1 MTNDPV
7 PPFAPLIPE
16 SYAPLTA
23 PQIEQIKT
31 CIEHGIDLADL
42 RKRVRAAYPLATS
55 VELRTNIEYDDGSS
69 YYWQCDEVAIFDEGG
84 EIRTS
89 TPGEALAYQQACK
102 DIRRAIS
109 FGGLADP
116 EDDSSGVITLSLD
129 TPTLSEL
136 YSRT

>member
-1 MTNDPV
+1 MDTTNYL
-7 PPFAPLIPE
+7 APRYL
-16 SYAPLTA
+16 PLNA
-23 PQIEQIKT
+23 AQIEQIKT

-42 RKRVRAAYPLATS
+42 RKRVRAAYPLANA

-84 EIRTS
+84 EIRTP
-89 TPGEALAYQQACK
+89 TPGEALAYQQTCK

-109 FGGLADP
+109 FGGVADP